1 MTSDA
6 SVTIREKRA
15 DDWPLIQRWAEQ
27 IGWSQYMSR
36 ICPHTFAPGSF
47 PNRENVCWYVIV
59 VDGRDV
65 GTIWLEKETADADTA
80 VLGILI
86 GDPNLHGRGLGRRAI
101 PLAIADAGDRLR
113 FARVELHTRLS
124 NRRAIACYRRCGFR
138 VASEGEKVFPDG
150 SRMPYCTMQLQM

>member
-1 MTSDA
+1 VTGEA

-36 ICPHTFAPGSF
+36 IHPYTFTPDSF

-59 VDGRDV
+59 VDGLDA
-65 GTIWLEKETADADTA
+65 GEIWLEKKTAGDDTA
-80 VLGILI
+80 ILGILI
-86 GDPNLHGRGLGRRAI
+86 GDPHLHGRGIGRRAI
-101 PLAIADAGDRLR
+101 PLAIADARERLR
-113 FARVELHTRLS
+113 FDRVELHTRLS

-150 SRMPYCTMQLQM
+150 SRMPYCTMRLET